1 MDLYYLSS
9 DIRLAAALAEASI
22 APIRTRLNNKDP
34 FKKQALKSALDWE
47 QRGGE
52 VRKAGRQGRKACSS
66 SIAGRACSLRIVGRG
81 LFGEFHFCD
90 GL

>member
-34 FKKQALKSALDWE
+34 FKKQTLKSALDWE
-47 QRGGE
+47 QRGRSGGRE
-52 VRKAGRQGRKACSS
+52 GKEKKKKKKARSL
-66 SIAGRACSLRIVGRG
+66 SIVARG
-81 LFGEFHFCD
+81 LA
-90 GL
+90 

>member
-1 MDLYYLSS
+1 MDLCYLSS

-47 QRGGE
+47 QRSGGRE
-52 VRKAGRQGRKACSS
+52 GREAGKEGRE
-66 SIAGRACSLRIVGRG
+66 GRLAL
-81 LFGEFHFCD
+81 
-90 GL
+90 